1 MIIAL
6 GGLPFTGKSTL
17 ARALAEAMPGVLL
30 DKAALR
36 KVLFPTL
43 VTAPP
48 ELNDWLYEG
57 VLKAASW
64 NLDTAPG
71 TVVVLDGR
79 PLTRYR
85 DVLSL
90 RRFASSLDHALYIV
104 ECVCPGEVAVARSAA
119 AGAPDP
125 LLSVQ
130 NADTDQIPEPKV
142 VVDTSQPLEQCVS
155 AALNAVSGRAA
166 PQDEDSAPGQNGPPY
181 RYPPSPSS
189 STVPGRCGGPDAIPC
204 PRGLRRSTR

>member
-1 MIIAL
+1 MIVAL

-30 DKAALR
+30 NTAALR

-43 VTAPP
+43 VAVPP

-71 TVVVLDGR
+71 TVIVLDGR
-79 PLTRYR
+79 PLTRHR

-90 RRFASSLDHALYIV
+90 RRFASSLGHPLHIV
-104 ECVCPGEVAVARSAA
+104 ECVCPNEVALARSAA
-119 AGAPDP
+119 AGVPD
-125 LLSVQ
+125 LLPS
-130 NADTDQIPEPKV
+130 AKDSGTDPIPEPKA
-142 VVDTSQPLEQCVS
+142 VVDTCWPLEQCVS
-155 AALNAVSGRAA
+155 AALDAVSGLSRSGV
-166 PQDEDSAPGQNGPPY
+166 ESASSGPMHP
-181 RYPPSPSS
+181 
-189 STVPGRCGGPDAIPC
+189 T
-204 PRGLRRSTR
+204 